1 MKSKNKQREFAE
13 LAAYI
18 KSQASTEDSE
28 VQDVGADRWL
38 RRPAAAAHLGISSS
52 LLEKLDALGD
62 GPPCARI
69 GRVRIYRRSR
79 LDQYAED
86 RLATTHVT

>member
-1 MKSKNKQREFAE
+1 MKSKTTQRKIVE
-13 LAAYI
+13 LTAHN

-28 VQDVGADRWL
+28 VLDVGADRWL
-38 RRPAAAAHLGISSS
+38 RRPAAAQHLGISPS

-69 GRVRIYRRSR
+69 GRVRIYRRSG
-79 LDQYAED
+79 LDTYAKD
-86 RLATTHVT
+86 RLAKTHVT